1 MATIHATVLS
11 FPFAA
16 ATLLVLLAALNSLLH
31 RWFAHFSFTSS
42 VLLTVYS
49 TIAVAVTLLSIDTMT
64 LLVSM
69 MSYTFW
75 FASPENRRAELFHC
89 YLPLWL
95 VVRDKEVLQGYYYGD
110 ASFWKP
116 DILR

>member
-1 MATIHATVLS
+1 M
-11 FPFAA
+11 
-16 ATLLVLLAALNSLLH
+16 
-31 RWFAHFSFTSS
+31 
-42 VLLTVYS
+42 
-49 TIAVAVTLLSIDTMT
+49 IAVAVTLLSIDTMT

-110 ASFWKP
+110 AFFGNLTYCGYGYHHSFGSGYLWRCWSSP
-116 DILR
+116 VSALLSS